1 VDYPRAEPGETQ
13 GTPLP
18 EERALTTTEAAVL
31 GHLSFGELSGYDL
44 TKSIETGVGMFWSPA
59 RSGIYAVL
67 PRLVA
72 KGLATRRGVRQSG
85 RPDKH
90 VYAITDAGHAA
101 LRRWLES
108 GPSEPDPAHNPLL
121 LRVFFGAE
129 SDPGTVARHVAE
141 RRRQAEERLGLLA
154 GLRGDAEAHDVYRRF
169 VVDWGLEYYEAV
181 VRWADVTL
189 RELAELEERES

>member
-1 VDYPRAEPGETQ
+1 
-13 GTPLP
+13 
-18 EERALTTTEAAVL
+18 
-31 GHLSFGELSGYDL
+31 
-44 TKSIETGVGMFWSPA
+44 MFWAPA

-67 PRLVA
+67 PRLVT

-154 GLRGDAEAHDVYRRF
+154 GLRDSLGADREAKDVYRRF

-189 RELAELEERES
+189 AELAELAARET